1 MVDITP
7 LVTGIGCTII
17 PGYFTFQVI
26 GTKKEQEYIKYL
38 VYWVCFGLME
48 ILVEPLVYF
57 VFGSVFVMIFE
68 IGLAVA
74 LLHPKFDLALIL
86 YDRVIRVY
94 VTKEEARDSM
104 KSSQSTSQRNSTTEM
119 ELEGKRSD

>member
-1 MVDITP
+1 VVDISP

-26 GTKKEQEYIKYL
+26 GTKKEREYIKYL

-104 KSSQSTSQRNSTTEM
+104 TTSQSTSQRNSTTEV

>member
-1 MVDITP
+1 VVDISP
-7 LVTGIGCTII
+7 LVTAIGCTII

-26 GTKKEQEYIKYL
+26 GTKKEREYIKYL

-104 KSSQSTSQRNSTTEM
+104 TSSHSTSQRTSTTEM
-119 ELEGKRSD
+119 ELESKRSD